1 MNNDYKKL
9 YEAQDDLSNQLK
21 KVVGLQKKRI
31 EMLETEN
38 KELKQENQE
47 LKEEIQ
53 SLGQICEEQ
62 QGWVRKFLGE

>member
-9 YEAQDDLSNQLK
+9 FEAQDDLSNQLK
-21 KVVGLQKKRI
+21 KTVDLQTKRI
-31 EMLETEN
+31 KMLETEN
-38 KELKQENQE
+38 KTLKQENQE

-62 QGWVRKFLGE
+62 QGWLRKLLGE